1 MAASDARESKRA
13 DGLTHLDAEGNVH
26 MVNVGAK
33 DQTVRTAIAAGEVRM
48 STDVVD
54 LLRKGDIEKGNVLAI
69 AKTAGIMAA
78 KRTAE
83 LIPLCHPLLL
93 DHVEI
98 DFVLREDRIEIGASV
113 SMTGRTGAEM
123 EALTA
128 VSVSA
133 LTIYDMCKAIDKSMV
148 LGEIRLMR
156 KTGGKSGH
164 FKRDELTD

>member
-1 MAASDARESKRA
+1 MAASDEGQTDRA
-13 DGLTHLDAEGNVH
+13 DGLTHLDAQGNVH

-33 DQTVRTAIAAGEVRM
+33 AETQRTAVAAGEVRL
-48 STDVVD
+48 SPEVVD
-54 LLRKGDIEKGNVLAI
+54 LLHRGDIEKGNVLAI

-78 KRTAE
+78 KRTSD

-93 DHVEI
+93 DHVDI
-98 DFVLREDRIEIGASV
+98 DFVLREDRIEIIGAV

-148 LGEIRLMR
+148 LGEIRLLR
-156 KTGGKSGH
+156 KTGGKSGT
-164 FKRDELTD
+164 FERA